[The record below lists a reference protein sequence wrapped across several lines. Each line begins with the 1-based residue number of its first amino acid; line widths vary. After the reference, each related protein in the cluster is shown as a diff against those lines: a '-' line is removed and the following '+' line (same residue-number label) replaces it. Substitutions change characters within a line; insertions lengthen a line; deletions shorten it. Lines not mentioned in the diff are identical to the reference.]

1 MELEGDLLDYACK
14 LTSISLMSEL
24 FILLSLNRAFNM
36 KASVFSAL
44 CVGRLA
50 IKKKYAHTFCEILLE
65 KHNRSRVV
73 MTKLLMVPSSRW
85 WRGLQTEFRKIMG
98 IG

>member
-36 KASVFSAL
+36 KASVLSAL
-44 CVGRLA
+44 RVGRLA
-50 IKKKYAHTFCEILLE
+50 IRET
-65 KHNRSRVV
+65 
-73 MTKLLMVPSSRW
+73 
-85 WRGLQTEFRKIMG
+85 Q
-98 IG
+98 